1 MRIAGVLT
9 MTALDVAA
17 LLILAIVA
25 VAVVSLLVALAIVPG
40 RIAQRRQ
47 HPQTDAIRV
56 TGYLGILFAP
66 LWLLAFIWAYTRSG
80 TVEVKSAVA
89 NMNDRITTLENSL
102 RVGDKIHTE
111 MK

>member
-1 MRIAGVLT
+1 

-25 VAVVSLLVALAIVPG
+25 VAVVCLLVALAIVPG

-56 TGYLGILFAP
+56 SGYLGILFAP
-66 LWLLAFIWAYTRSG
+66 LWLVALIWAYTRSG
-80 TVEVKSAVA
+80 ISEVESAVA
-89 NMNDRITTLENSL
+89 SVNERVTMLERRL
-102 RVGDKIHTE
+102 GVADIIQAERK
-111 MK
+111 